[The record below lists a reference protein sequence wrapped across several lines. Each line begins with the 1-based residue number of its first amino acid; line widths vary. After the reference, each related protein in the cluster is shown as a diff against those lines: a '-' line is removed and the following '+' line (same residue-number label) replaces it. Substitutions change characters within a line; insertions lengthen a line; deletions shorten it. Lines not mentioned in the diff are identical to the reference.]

1 MISRIP
7 ARMDEHEA
15 FTNLIEGCKMA
26 EAACRQLAYMRSDAG
41 HASINATN
49 KAKMWILAAQQF
61 ATLRDKCTQIAL
73 AKIAS

>member
-15 FTNLIEGCKMA
+15 FTNLDRGLQDGRGRLPPTRLYALGRRPCLHV
-26 EAACRQLAYMRSDAG
+26 AA
-41 HASINATN
+41 N

-61 ATLRDKCTQIAL
+61 ATLRDKCTQVAL